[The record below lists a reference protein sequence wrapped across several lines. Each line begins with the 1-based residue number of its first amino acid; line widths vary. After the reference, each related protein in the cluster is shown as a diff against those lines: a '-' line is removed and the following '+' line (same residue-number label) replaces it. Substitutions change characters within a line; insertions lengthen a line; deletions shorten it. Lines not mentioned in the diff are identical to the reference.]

1 MAKKFSLGKWQD
13 YRMLRESPVQLHEWS
28 QVEASLKDLEG
39 ILTDSD
45 QMFKLRQSL
54 ANLDDENKK
63 KLIIQ
68 SITFLVGELKK
79 LI

>member
-13 YRMLRESPVQLHEWS
+13 YRMLRESPGQLHEWS
-28 QVEASLKDLEG
+28 QIEASLKDLEG

-54 ANLDDENKK
+54 ANLNDENKK